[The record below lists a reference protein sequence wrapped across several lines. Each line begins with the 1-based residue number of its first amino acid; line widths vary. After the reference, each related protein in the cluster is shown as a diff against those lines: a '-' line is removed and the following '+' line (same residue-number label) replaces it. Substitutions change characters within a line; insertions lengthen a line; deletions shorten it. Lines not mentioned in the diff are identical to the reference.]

1 MNLKPVILII
11 SNSSVSRREI
21 KNIIKDLDANIV
33 EADSSREG
41 LEAVLSRKFD
51 IIISDILMSGMRGDV
66 LCKILNEDV
75 LTRHIPYILLS
86 SSASQPE
93 MLQGFNSG
101 ASAYISRDEAPYVL
115 LNIIKDLIKK
125 TALLKQKSILIVDDS
140 KSILN
145 LISDNLQNSG
155 FNTLTAGNGEEALQL
170 LASNNVDI
178 ILSDIMMPIL
188 NGFSL
193 CSKVKQT
200 KKWASIPFIMMSS
213 HSERGFIK
221 KSIQYGADSFIVKPF
236 NIHEVVERI
245 ERLLS
250 DEYQKLVQKQI
261 FLSKERSL
269 LLNSIS
275 SLVSALEARDEYTKG
290 HSEQVANISSEML
303 RLTGASKEEI
313 ETQHLG
319 GRLHDIG
326 KIGISDAVLLK
337 KGKLTDYEFTQ
348 IKQHPVIGAKIL
360 KPLSSLTEISK
371 MVLYHHERI
380 DGKGYPE
387 GLKGSRI
394 PLSARIIAVAD
405 TFDAL
410 TSNRPYRKGLSNE
423 IAFDIM
429 EKNRGTQLCPDCL
442 DLFFSMK
449 LNDYSS
455 HHFGKDLI
463 VSELKL

>member
-1 MNLKPVILII
+1 
-11 SNSSVSRREI
+11 
-21 KNIIKDLDANIV
+21 
-33 EADSSREG
+33 
-41 LEAVLSRKFD
+41 
-51 IIISDILMSGMRGDV
+51 MRGDV
-66 LCKILNEDV
+66 LCKILKEDV
-75 LTRHIPYILLS
+75 LTRHIPYILIS
-86 SSASQPE
+86 SSDSQSE

-101 ASAYISRDEAPYVL
+101 ASAYISRDEAPYIL
-115 LNIIKDLIKK
+115 LNIIKDLIEKA
-125 TALLKQKSILIVDDS
+125 ALLKQKSILIVDDS

-145 LISDNLQNSG
+145 LVSNNLQNSG
-155 FNTLTAGNGEEALQL
+155 FNALTAGNGEEALQL
-170 LASNNVDI
+170 LASNDVDI

-188 NGFSL
+188 DGFTL
-193 CSKVKQT
+193 CAKVKQT

-221 KSIQYGADSFIVKPF
+221 RSIQYGADSFIVKPF

-250 DEYQKLVQKQI
+250 DEYQKLFQKKI
-261 FLSKERSL
+261 SLSKERSL

-275 SLVSALEARDEYTKG
+275 SLVSALEARDGYTKG
-290 HSEQVANISSEML
+290 HSEQVADISSKML
-303 RLTGASKEEI
+303 RLMGGSKEEI

-337 KGKLTDYEFTQ
+337 KSKLTDNEFMQ

-360 KPLSSLTEISK
+360 RHLSSLTEISK
-371 MVLYHHERI
+371 MVLYHHERF

-394 PLSARIIAVAD
+394 PLSARLIAVAD
-405 TFDAL
+405 TFHAL
-410 TSNRPYRKGLSNE
+410 TSNRPYRDGLPDE

-429 EKNRGTQLCPDCL
+429 EKNRGTQLCPECL
-442 DLFFSMK
+442 NLFFSIK
-449 LNDYSS
+449 VSSHSS
-455 HHFGKDLI
+455 HHPDKDFI
-463 VSELKL
+463 SMGIKL